1 MRDLNGGDLTIGR
14 KLGSVLGEAG
24 FARIRCQAR
33 YECYAPISL
42 MGEYISRQIEGLV

>member
-1 MRDLNGGDLTIGR
+1 VRDLNGGDLTIGR